1 MRILLLSTCV
11 LFLMSCG
18 ENHTVQGEWIKGTKE
33 DQMEIIEEQ
42 FGGFSQ
48 TMTEI
53 AYRYQELYW
62 AGQDENWEFADY
74 QLEHIDEAL
83 EAGLVRRP
91 EREKAAEHFI
101 TFSIPQM
108 EEAIESEDLETFNQ
122 SFEQLRIDCR
132 NCHFAEKVPFIEVSI
147 PKLRITPN
155 YIEKEDE

>member
-108 EEAIESEDLETFNQ
+108 EEDRKSTRLN
-122 SFEQLRIDCR
+122 SSHVRISY
-132 NCHFAEKVPFIEVSI
+132 AV
-147 PKLRITPN
+147 
-155 YIEKEDE
+155 